1 MAHSI
6 IRQRRQV
13 LNGEAMPDRFP
24 SPVSFEVIRESLL
37 REVAE
42 QGRIATFPKNAT
54 LIYEGERGDTLFV
67 ILSGKVKVFSSN
79 RDGKEVM
86 LDVHGPGET
95 IGEMALDEGLR
106 SASVVTLEPTTCS
119 LISRDMMRRYV
130 TANPDFA
137 LQLIAKLIRRT
148 RIAVENVKRLALLDV
163 YGRLTSLLISLTPEQ
178 CGVGVL
184 TERMT
189 QQELAER
196 VGASRD
202 MVSRILHDLAEGGY
216 VAIRSRRIE
225 VLKRIPST

>member
-1 MAHSI
+1 MPKPASTSI
-6 IRQRRQV
+6 QFAAI
-13 LNGEAMPDRFP
+13 
-24 SPVSFEVIRESLL
+24 SESLL
-37 REVAE
+37 RAVAE
-42 QGRIATFPKNAT
+42 QGRIITFAKDNM
-54 LIYEGERGDTLFV
+54 IIREGERGDTMFV
-67 ILSGKVKVFSSN
+67 ILSGRVKVFSSN
-79 RDGKEVM
+79 REGKEVI
-86 LDVHGPGET
+86 LDMHGPGET

-106 SASVVTLEPTTCS
+106 SASVVTLESTTCS

>member
-1 MAHSI
+1 
-6 IRQRRQV
+6 
-13 LNGEAMPDRFP
+13 MPKPASTPIQFAAI
-24 SPVSFEVIRESLL
+24 SESLL
-37 REVAE
+37 RAVAE
-42 QGRIATFPKNAT
+42 QGRITTFAKDSM
-54 LIYEGERGDTLFV
+54 IIREGERGDTMFV
-67 ILSGKVKVFSSN
+67 ILSGRVKVFSSN
-79 RDGKEVM
+79 REGKEVI
-86 LDVHGPGET
+86 LDMHGPGET

>member
-1 MAHSI
+1 
-6 IRQRRQV
+6 
-13 LNGEAMPDRFP
+13 MPEPVP
-24 SPVSFEVIRESLL
+24 SADQFVAIRESLL
-37 REVAE
+37 RAVAE
-42 QGRIATFPKNAT
+42 QGRITSFPKDSM
-54 LIYEGERGDTLFV
+54 IIREGERGDTMFV
-67 ILSGKVKVFSSN
+67 ILSGRVKVFSSN
-79 RDGKEVM
+79 RDGKEVI
-86 LDVHGPGET
+86 LDMHGPGET

-119 LISRDMMRRYV
+119 LITRDMMRRYV
-130 TANPDFA
+130 AANPDFA

-163 YGRLTSLLISLTPEQ
+163 YGRLTSLLNSLTPAQ
-178 CGVGVL
+178 SGVGVL

-225 VLKRIPST
+225 VLKPIPPT

>member
-1 MAHSI
+1 
-6 IRQRRQV
+6 
-13 LNGEAMPDRFP
+13 MPK
-24 SPVSFEVIRESLL
+24 PVSTSTQFAAISESLL
-37 REVAE
+37 RAVAE
-42 QGRIATFPKNAT
+42 QGRITTFAKDSM
-54 LIYEGERGDTLFV
+54 IIREGERGDTMFV
-67 ILSGKVKVFSSN
+67 ILSGRVKVFSSN
-79 RDGKEVM
+79 REGKEVI
-86 LDVHGPGET
+86 LDMHGPGET

-106 SASVVTLEPTTCS
+106 SASVVTLESTTCS

-202 MVSRILHDLAEGGY
+202 MVSRILHDLAEGGS

>member
-1 MAHSI
+1 
-6 IRQRRQV
+6 
-13 LNGEAMPDRFP
+13 MPSSSQFAA
-24 SPVSFEVIRESLL
+24 IRESLL
-37 REVAE
+37 RTVAE
-42 QGRIATFPKNAT
+42 QGRITTFPKDT
-54 LIYEGERGDTLFV
+54 MIIREGEHGDTMFV
-67 ILSGKVKVFSSN
+67 ILSGRVKVFSSS
-79 RDGKEVM
+79 REGKEVI
-86 LDVHGPGET
+86 LDMHGPGET

-163 YGRLTSLLISLTPEQ
+163 YGRLTALLTSLTPGQ
-178 CGVGVL
+178 CGIGLL

-225 VLKRIPST
+225 VLKRIPLT

>member
-1 MAHSI
+1 
-6 IRQRRQV
+6 
-13 LNGEAMPDRFP
+13 MPKPTSVQFAA
-24 SPVSFEVIRESLL
+24 IRESLL
-37 REVAE
+37 RAVAE
-42 QGRIATFPKNAT
+42 QGRITTFAKDSM
-54 LIYEGERGDTLFV
+54 IIREGERGDTMFV
-67 ILSGKVKVFSSN
+67 ILSGRVKVFSSN
-79 RDGKEVM
+79 RDGKEVF
-86 LDVHGPGET
+86 LDMHGPGET

-106 SASVVTLEPTTCS
+106 SASVVTLEATTCS

-163 YGRLTSLLISLTPEQ
+163 YGRLTTLLTSLTPEQ
-178 CGVGVL
+178 CGIGVL

-225 VLKRIPST
+225 VLKRIPSA

>member
-1 MAHSI
+1 
-6 IRQRRQV
+6 
-13 LNGEAMPDRFP
+13 MPEPTPDQF
-24 SPVSFEVIRESLL
+24 VAIRESLL
-37 REVAE
+37 RAVAE
-42 QGRIATFPKNAT
+42 QGRITTFAKDSM
-54 LIYEGERGDTLFV
+54 IIREGEHGDTMFV
-67 ILSGKVKVFSSN
+67 ILAGRVKVFSSS
-79 RDGKEVM
+79 RDGKEVI
-86 LDVHGPGET
+86 LDTHGPGET

-106 SASVVTLEPTTCS
+106 SASVITLEPTTCS
-119 LISRDMMRRYV
+119 LITRDMMRRYV
-130 TANPDFA
+130 AANPDFA

-163 YGRLTSLLISLTPEQ
+163 YGRLTGLISSLTPNQ

-216 VAIRSRRIE
+216 VAIKSRRIE
-225 VLKRIPST
+225 VLKRIPPT

>member
-1 MAHSI
+1 
-6 IRQRRQV
+6 
-13 LNGEAMPDRFP
+13 
-24 SPVSFEVIRESLL
+24 
-37 REVAE
+37 
-42 QGRIATFPKNAT
+42 
-54 LIYEGERGDTLFV
+54 
-67 ILSGKVKVFSSN
+67 
-79 RDGKEVM
+79 
-86 LDVHGPGET
+86 
-95 IGEMALDEGLR
+95 MALDEGLR
-106 SASVVTLEPTTCS
+106 SASVVTLESTTCS

-130 TANPDFA
+130 AANPDFA

-163 YGRLTSLLISLTPEQ
+163 YGRVTALLTGLTPSQ
-178 CGVGVL
+178 CGTGIL

-225 VLKRIPST
+225 VLKRIPPT